1 MNAVIGQEKLVK
13 ALESYTLETVPK
25 TMLFLGQSGC
35 GKSWIA
41 NAFAKHL
48 ELDTVQLDIGDT
60 TKYPMEEFKD
70 KLIDFYQC
78 PVRKLY
84 LFNLKGA
91 SEIRQTVLLKLI
103 EEPSMYMNIILMAE
117 STVGILPTILN
128 RCIKYVFEPYT
139 PEQLK
144 QFDWAVNCSEEIAYE
159 ICKTPGQLLELSADN
174 LDQALGLCR
183 AIISSVDKA
192 NYANT
197 LSIITKINLK
207 DDAKKI
213 DFKLFFDLMTYA
225 AFDDYKKN
233 NNELSF
239 KIYLYTIRQQ
249 AKALNINVA
258 KEAAKEAF
266 LLNYLDN
273 IWRLAR

>member
-13 ALESYTLETVPK
+13 ALEGYTLETAPK
-25 TMLFLGQSGC
+25 TILFLGQSGC

-41 NAFAKHL
+41 NAFAK
-48 ELDTVQLDIGDT
+48 QLDLEAVVVQPDST
-60 TKYPMEEFKD
+60 AE
-70 KLIDFYQC
+70 KLIEYYQC
-78 PVRKLY
+78 PINKMY
-84 LFNLKGA
+84 LIDLKDIV
-91 SEIRQTVLLKLI
+91 EKDQNKFLKFI
-103 EEPSMYMNIILMAE
+103 EEPSKTMNIILMAE

-128 RCIKYVFEPYT
+128 RCVKYVFEPYT

-183 AIISSVDKA
+183 AIVSSVDKA

-197 LSIITKINLK
+197 LSIVTKINLK

-258 KEAAKEAF
+258 KEAF

>member
-13 ALESYTLETVPK
+13 ALEGYTLETAPK
-25 TMLFLGQSGC
+25 TILFLGQSGC

-41 NAFAKHL
+41 NAFAK
-48 ELDTVQLDIGDT
+48 QLDLEVVVVQPDST
-60 TKYPMEEFKD
+60 AE
-70 KLIDFYQC
+70 KLIEYYQC
-78 PVRKLY
+78 PINKMY
-84 LFNLKGA
+84 LIDLKDIV
-91 SEIRQTVLLKLI
+91 EKDQNKFLKFI
-103 EEPSMYMNIILMAE
+103 EEPSKTMNIILMAE

-128 RCIKYVFEPYT
+128 RCVKYVFEPYT

-183 AIISSVDKA
+183 AIVSSVDKA

-249 AKALNINVA
+249 AKALNIN
-258 KEAAKEAF
+258 AAKEAF

>member
-1 MNAVIGQEKLVK
+1 MKAVIGQEKLVK
-13 ALESYTLETVPK
+13 ALEGYTLETAPK
-25 TMLFLGQSGC
+25 TILFLGQSGC

-41 NAFAKHL
+41 NAFAK
-48 ELDTVQLDIGDT
+48 QLDLEVVVVQPDST
-60 TKYPMEEFKD
+60 AE
-70 KLIDFYQC
+70 KLIEYYQC
-78 PVRKLY
+78 PINKMY
-84 LFNLKGA
+84 LIDLKDIT
-91 SEIRQTVLLKLI
+91 EKDQNKFLKFI
-103 EEPSMYMNIILMAE
+103 EEPSKTMNIILMAE

-128 RCIKYVFEPYT
+128 RCVKYVFEPYT

-183 AIISSVDKA
+183 AIVSSVNKA

-197 LSIITKINLK
+197 LSIVTKINLK

-258 KEAAKEAF
+258 KEAF

>member
-13 ALESYTLETVPK
+13 ALEGYTLETAPK
-25 TMLFLGQSGC
+25 TILFLGQSGC

-41 NAFAKHL
+41 NAFAK
-48 ELDTVQLDIGDT
+48 QLDLEVVVVQPDST
-60 TKYPMEEFKD
+60 AE
-70 KLIDFYQC
+70 KLIEYYQC
-78 PVRKLY
+78 PINKMY
-84 LFNLKGA
+84 LIDLKDIV
-91 SEIRQTVLLKLI
+91 EKDQNKFLKFI
-103 EEPSMYMNIILMAE
+103 EEPSKTMNIILMAE

-128 RCIKYVFEPYT
+128 RRLKYVFEPYT

-183 AIISSVDKA
+183 AIVSSVDKA

-197 LSIITKINLK
+197 LSIVTKINLK

-258 KEAAKEAF
+258 KEAF

>member
-13 ALESYTLETVPK
+13 ALEGYTLETAPK
-25 TMLFLGQSGC
+25 TILFLGQSGC

-41 NAFAKHL
+41 NAFAK
-48 ELDTVQLDIGDT
+48 QLDLEVVIVKPDST
-60 TKYPMEEFKD
+60 AE
-70 KLIDFYQC
+70 KLIEYYQC
-78 PVRKLY
+78 PINKMY
-84 LFNLKGA
+84 LIDLKDIV
-91 SEIRQTVLLKLI
+91 EKDQNKFLKFI
-103 EEPSMYMNIILMAE
+103 EEPSKTMNIILMAE

-128 RCIKYVFEPYT
+128 RCVKYVFEPYT

-258 KEAAKEAF
+258 KEAF

>member
-13 ALESYTLETVPK
+13 ALEGYTLETTPK
-25 TMLFLGQSGC
+25 TILFLGQSGC

-41 NAFAKHL
+41 NAFAK
-48 ELDTVQLDIGDT
+48 QLDLEVVVVQPDST
-60 TKYPMEEFKD
+60 AE
-70 KLIDFYQC
+70 KLIEYYQC
-78 PVRKLY
+78 PINKMY
-84 LFNLKGA
+84 LIDLKDIV
-91 SEIRQTVLLKLI
+91 EKDQNKFLKFI
-103 EEPSMYMNIILMAE
+103 EEPSKTMNIILMAE

-128 RCIKYVFEPYT
+128 RCVKYVFEPYT

-174 LDQALGLCR
+174 LDQALSLCR
-183 AIISSVDKA
+183 AIVSSVDKA

-197 LSIITKINLK
+197 LSIVTKINLK

-258 KEAAKEAF
+258 KEAF

>member
-13 ALESYTLETVPK
+13 ALESYTLETAPK
-25 TMLFLGQSGC
+25 TILFLGQSGC

-41 NAFAKHL
+41 NAFAK
-48 ELDTVQLDIGDT
+48 QLDLEVVVVQPDST
-60 TKYPMEEFKD
+60 AE
-70 KLIDFYQC
+70 KLIEYYQC
-78 PVRKLY
+78 PINKMY
-84 LFNLKGA
+84 LIDLKDIV
-91 SEIRQTVLLKLI
+91 EKDQNKFLKFI
-103 EEPSMYMNIILMAE
+103 EEPSKTMNIILMAE

-128 RCIKYVFEPYT
+128 RCVKYVFEPYT

-174 LDQALGLCR
+174 LDQALSLCR
-183 AIISSVDKA
+183 AIVSSVGKA

-197 LSIITKINLK
+197 LSIVTKINLK

-258 KEAAKEAF
+258 KEAF

>member
-13 ALESYTLETVPK
+13 ALEGYTLETAPK
-25 TMLFLGQSGC
+25 TILFLGQSGC

-41 NAFAKHL
+41 NAFAK
-48 ELDTVQLDIGDT
+48 QLDLEVVVVQPDST
-60 TKYPMEEFKD
+60 AE
-70 KLIDFYQC
+70 KLIEYYQC
-78 PVRKLY
+78 PINKMY
-84 LFNLKGA
+84 LIDLKDIV
-91 SEIRQTVLLKLI
+91 EKDQNKFLKFI
-103 EEPSMYMNIILMAE
+103 EEPSKTMNIILMAE

-128 RCIKYVFEPYT
+128 RCVKYVFEPYT

-159 ICKTPGQLLELSADN
+159 ICKTPGQLLELSVDN

-213 DFKLFFDLMTYA
+213 DFKLFFDLMTYV

-258 KEAAKEAF
+258 KEAF

>member
-13 ALESYTLETVPK
+13 ALEGYTLETAPK
-25 TMLFLGQSGC
+25 TILFLGQSGC

-41 NAFAKHL
+41 NAFAK
-48 ELDTVQLDIGDT
+48 QLDLEVVVVQPDST
-60 TKYPMEEFKD
+60 AE
-70 KLIDFYQC
+70 KLIEYYQC
-78 PVRKLY
+78 PINKMY
-84 LFNLKGA
+84 LIDLKDIV
-91 SEIRQTVLLKLI
+91 EKDQNKFLKFI
-103 EEPSMYMNIILMAE
+103 EEPSKTMNIILMAE

-128 RCIKYVFEPYT
+128 RCVKYVFEPYT

-183 AIISSVDKA
+183 AIVSSVDKA

-197 LSIITKINLK
+197 LSIVTKINLK

-213 DFKLFFDLMTYA
+213 DFKLFFDLMTYV

-258 KEAAKEAF
+258 KEAF

>member
-1 MNAVIGQEKLVK
+1 MKAVIGQEKLVK
-13 ALESYTLETVPK
+13 ALEGYTLETAPK
-25 TMLFLGQSGC
+25 TILFLGQSGC

-41 NAFAKHL
+41 NAFAK
-48 ELDTVQLDIGDT
+48 QLDLEVVVVQPDST
-60 TKYPMEEFKD
+60 AE
-70 KLIDFYQC
+70 KLIEYYQC
-78 PVRKLY
+78 PINKMY
-84 LFNLKGA
+84 LIDLKD
-91 SEIRQTVLLKLI
+91 TVEKDQNKFLKFI
-103 EEPSMYMNIILMAE
+103 EEPSKTMNIILMAE

-128 RCIKYVFEPYT
+128 RCVKYVFEPYT

-183 AIISSVDKA
+183 AIVSSVDKA

-197 LSIITKINLK
+197 LSIVTKINLK

-258 KEAAKEAF
+258 KEAF

>member
-13 ALESYTLETVPK
+13 ALEGYTLETAPK
-25 TMLFLGQSGC
+25 TILFLGQSGC

-41 NAFAKHL
+41 NAFAK
-48 ELDTVQLDIGDT
+48 QLDLEVVVVQPDST
-60 TKYPMEEFKD
+60 AE
-70 KLIDFYQC
+70 KLIEYYQC
-78 PVRKLY
+78 PINKMY
-84 LFNLKGA
+84 LIDLK
-91 SEIRQTVLLKLI
+91 EITEKDQNKFLKFI
-103 EEPSMYMNIILMAE
+103 EEPSKTMNIILMAE

-128 RCIKYVFEPYT
+128 RCVKYVFEPYT

-183 AIISSVDKA
+183 AIVSSVDKA

-197 LSIITKINLK
+197 LSIVTKINLK

-258 KEAAKEAF
+258 KEAF

>member
-13 ALESYTLETVPK
+13 ALEGYTLETAPK
-25 TMLFLGQSGC
+25 TILFLGQSGC

-41 NAFAKHL
+41 NAFAKQLAL
-48 ELDTVQLDIGDT
+48 EVVVVKPDSTA
-60 TKYPMEEFKD
+60 E
-70 KLIDFYQC
+70 KLIEYYQC
-78 PVRKLY
+78 PINKMY
-84 LFNLKGA
+84 LIDLKDIV
-91 SEIRQTVLLKLI
+91 EKDQNKFLKFI
-103 EEPSMYMNIILMAE
+103 EEPSKTMNIILMAE

-128 RCIKYVFEPYT
+128 RCVKYVFEPYT

-183 AIISSVDKA
+183 AIVSSVDKA

-197 LSIITKINLK
+197 LSIVTKINLK

-258 KEAAKEAF
+258 KEAF

>member
-13 ALESYTLETVPK
+13 ALEGYTLETAPK
-25 TMLFLGQSGC
+25 TILFLGQSGC

-41 NAFAKHL
+41 NAFAK
-48 ELDTVQLDIGDT
+48 QLDLEVVVVQPDST
-60 TKYPMEEFKD
+60 AE
-70 KLIDFYQC
+70 KLIEYYQC
-78 PVRKLY
+78 PVNKMY
-84 LFNLKGA
+84 LIDLK
-91 SEIRQTVLLKLI
+91 EITEKDQNKFLKFI
-103 EEPSMYMNIILMAE
+103 EEPSKTMNIILMAE

-128 RCIKYVFEPYT
+128 RCVKYVFEPYT

-183 AIISSVDKA
+183 AIVSSVNKA

-197 LSIITKINLK
+197 LSIVTKINLK

-249 AKALNINVA
+249 AKALNINI
-258 KEAAKEAF
+258 AKEAF

>member
-13 ALESYTLETVPK
+13 ALEGYTLETAPK
-25 TMLFLGQSGC
+25 TILFLGQSGC

-41 NAFAKHL
+41 NAFAK
-48 ELDTVQLDIGDT
+48 QLDLEVVVVKPDST
-60 TKYPMEEFKD
+60 AE
-70 KLIDFYQC
+70 KLIEYYQC
-78 PVRKLY
+78 PINKMY
-84 LFNLKGA
+84 LIDLKDIV
-91 SEIRQTVLLKLI
+91 EKDQNKFLKFI
-103 EEPSMYMNIILMAE
+103 EEPSKTMNIILMAE

-128 RCIKYVFEPYT
+128 RCVKYVFEPYT

-183 AIISSVDKA
+183 AIVSSVDKA
-192 NYANT
+192 SYANT
-197 LSIITKINLK
+197 LSIVTKINFK

-213 DFKLFFDLMTYA
+213 NFKLFFDLMTYA

-258 KEAAKEAF
+258 KEAF

>member
-13 ALESYTLETVPK
+13 ALEGYTLETAPK
-25 TMLFLGQSGC
+25 TILFLGQSGC

-41 NAFAKHL
+41 NAFAK
-48 ELDTVQLDIGDT
+48 QLDLEVVVVQPDST
-60 TKYPMEEFKD
+60 AE
-70 KLIDFYQC
+70 KLIEYYQC
-78 PVRKLY
+78 PINKMY
-84 LFNLKGA
+84 LIDLKDIV
-91 SEIRQTVLLKLI
+91 EKDQNKFLKFI
-103 EEPSMYMNIILMAE
+103 EEPSKTMNIILMAE

-128 RCIKYVFEPYT
+128 RCVKYVFEPYT

-183 AIISSVDKA
+183 AIVSSVDKA

-197 LSIITKINLK
+197 LSIVTKINLK

-249 AKALNINVA
+249 AKALNISV
-258 KEAAKEAF
+258 AKEAF

>member
-13 ALESYTLETVPK
+13 ALEGYTLETAPK
-25 TMLFLGQSGC
+25 TILFLGQSGC

-41 NAFAKHL
+41 NAFAK
-48 ELDTVQLDIGDT
+48 QLDLEVVVVQPDST
-60 TKYPMEEFKD
+60 AE
-70 KLIDFYQC
+70 KLIEYYQC
-78 PVRKLY
+78 PINKMY
-84 LFNLKGA
+84 LIDLKDIV
-91 SEIRQTVLLKLI
+91 EKDQNKFLKFI
-103 EEPSMYMNIILMAE
+103 EEPSKTMNIILMAE

-128 RCIKYVFEPYT
+128 RCVKYVFEPYT

-174 LDQALGLCR
+174 LDQALGLCK
-183 AIISSVDKA
+183 AIISSVGKA

-197 LSIITKINLK
+197 LSIVTKINLK

-258 KEAAKEAF
+258 KEAF

>member
-13 ALESYTLETVPK
+13 ALEGYTLETAPK
-25 TMLFLGQSGC
+25 TILFLGQSGC

-41 NAFAKHL
+41 NAFAK
-48 ELDTVQLDIGDT
+48 QLDLEVVVVKPDST
-60 TKYPMEEFKD
+60 AE
-70 KLIDFYQC
+70 KLIEYYQC
-78 PVRKLY
+78 PINKMY
-84 LFNLKGA
+84 LIDLKDIV
-91 SEIRQTVLLKLI
+91 EKDQNKFLKFI
-103 EEPSMYMNIILMAE
+103 EEPSKTMNIILMAE

-128 RCIKYVFEPYT
+128 RCVKYVFESYT

-183 AIISSVDKA
+183 AIVSSVDKA

-197 LSIITKINLK
+197 LSIVTKINLK

-249 AKALNINVA
+249 AKALNINVT
-258 KEAAKEAF
+258 KEAF

>member
-13 ALESYTLETVPK
+13 ALEGYTLETAPK
-25 TMLFLGQSGC
+25 TILFLGQSGC

-41 NAFAKHL
+41 NAFAK
-48 ELDTVQLDIGDT
+48 QLDLEVVVVQPDST
-60 TKYPMEEFKD
+60 AE
-70 KLIDFYQC
+70 KLIEYYQC
-78 PVRKLY
+78 PINKMY
-84 LFNLKGA
+84 LIDLKDIV
-91 SEIRQTVLLKLI
+91 EKDQNKFLKFI
-103 EEPSMYMNIILMAE
+103 EEPSKTMNIILMAE

-128 RCIKYVFEPYT
+128 RCVKYVFEPYT

-197 LSIITKINLK
+197 LSIVTKINLK

-258 KEAAKEAF
+258 KEAF

>member
-13 ALESYTLETVPK
+13 ALEGYTLETAPK
-25 TMLFLGQSGC
+25 TILFLGQSGC

-41 NAFAKHL
+41 NAFAK
-48 ELDTVQLDIGDT
+48 QLDLEVVVVQPDST
-60 TKYPMEEFKD
+60 AE
-70 KLIDFYQC
+70 KLIEYYQC
-78 PVRKLY
+78 PINKMY
-84 LFNLKGA
+84 LIDLKDLV
-91 SEIRQTVLLKLI
+91 EKDQNKFLKFI
-103 EEPSMYMNIILMAE
+103 EEPSKTMNIILMAE

-128 RCIKYVFEPYT
+128 RCVKYVFEPYT

-159 ICKTPGQLLELSADN
+159 ICKTPGQLLELSVDN

-183 AIISSVDKA
+183 AIVSSVDKA

-197 LSIITKINLK
+197 LSIVTKINLK

-258 KEAAKEAF
+258 KEAF

>member
-13 ALESYTLETVPK
+13 ALEGYTLETAPK
-25 TMLFLGQSGC
+25 TILFLGQSGC

-41 NAFAKHL
+41 NAFAK
-48 ELDTVQLDIGDT
+48 QLDLEVVVVQPDST
-60 TKYPMEEFKD
+60 AE
-70 KLIDFYQC
+70 KLIEYYQC
-78 PVRKLY
+78 PINKMY
-84 LFNLKGA
+84 LIDLKDVV
-91 SEIRQTVLLKLI
+91 EKDQNKFLKFI
-103 EEPSMYMNIILMAE
+103 EEPSKTMNIILMAE

-128 RCIKYVFEPYT
+128 RCVKYVFEPYT

-183 AIISSVDKA
+183 AIVSSVDKA

-197 LSIITKINLK
+197 LSIVTKINLK

-258 KEAAKEAF
+258 KEAF

>member
-13 ALESYTLETVPK
+13 ALEGYTLETAPK
-25 TMLFLGQSGC
+25 TILFLGQSGC

-41 NAFAKHL
+41 NAFAK
-48 ELDTVQLDIGDT
+48 QLDLEVVIVQPDST
-60 TKYPMEEFKD
+60 AE
-70 KLIDFYQC
+70 KLIEYYQC
-78 PVRKLY
+78 PINKMY
-84 LFNLKGA
+84 LIDLKDIV
-91 SEIRQTVLLKLI
+91 EKDQNKFLKFI
-103 EEPSMYMNIILMAE
+103 EEPSKTMNIILMAE

-128 RCIKYVFEPYT
+128 RCVKYVFEPYT

-183 AIISSVDKA
+183 AIVSSVDKA
-192 NYANT
+192 SYANT
-197 LSIITKINLK
+197 LSIVTKINLK

-258 KEAAKEAF
+258 KEAF

>member
-1 MNAVIGQEKLVK
+1 MKAVIGQEKLVK
-13 ALESYTLETVPK
+13 ALEGYTLETAPK
-25 TMLFLGQSGC
+25 TILFLGQSGC

-41 NAFAKHL
+41 NAFAK
-48 ELDTVQLDIGDT
+48 QLDLEVVVVQPDST
-60 TKYPMEEFKD
+60 AE
-70 KLIDFYQC
+70 KLIEYYQC
-78 PVRKLY
+78 PINKMY
-84 LFNLKGA
+84 LIDLKDIV
-91 SEIRQTVLLKLI
+91 EKDQNKFLKFI
-103 EEPSMYMNIILMAE
+103 EEPSKTMNIILMAE

-128 RCIKYVFEPYT
+128 RCVKYVFEPYT

-144 QFDWAVNCSEEIAYE
+144 QFDWAVNCGEEIAYE

-183 AIISSVDKA
+183 AIVSSVDKA

-197 LSIITKINLK
+197 LSIVTKINLK

-258 KEAAKEAF
+258 KEAF

>member
-13 ALESYTLETVPK
+13 ALEGYTLETAPK
-25 TMLFLGQSGC
+25 TILFLGQSGC

-41 NAFAKHL
+41 NAFAK
-48 ELDTVQLDIGDT
+48 QLDLEVVVVQPDST
-60 TKYPMEEFKD
+60 AE
-70 KLIDFYQC
+70 KLIEYYQC
-78 PVRKLY
+78 PINKMY
-84 LFNLKGA
+84 LIDLKDIV
-91 SEIRQTVLLKLI
+91 EKDQNKFLKFI
-103 EEPSMYMNIILMAE
+103 EEPSKTMNIILTAE

-128 RCIKYVFEPYT
+128 RCVKYVFEPYT

-183 AIISSVDKA
+183 AIVSSVDKA

-197 LSIITKINLK
+197 LSIVTKINLK

-258 KEAAKEAF
+258 KEAF

>member
-13 ALESYTLETVPK
+13 ALEGYTLETTPK
-25 TMLFLGQSGC
+25 TILFLGQSGC

-41 NAFAKHL
+41 NAFAK
-48 ELDTVQLDIGDT
+48 QLDLEVVVVKPDST
-60 TKYPMEEFKD
+60 AE
-70 KLIDFYQC
+70 KLIEYYQC
-78 PVRKLY
+78 PINKMY
-84 LFNLKGA
+84 LIDLKDIV
-91 SEIRQTVLLKLI
+91 EKDQNKFLKFI
-103 EEPSMYMNIILMAE
+103 EEPSKTMNIILMAE

-128 RCIKYVFEPYT
+128 RCVKYVFEPYT

-183 AIISSVDKA
+183 AIVSSVDKA

-197 LSIITKINLK
+197 LSIVTKINLK

-258 KEAAKEAF
+258 KEAF

>member
-1 MNAVIGQEKLVK
+1 MKAVIGQEKLVK
-13 ALESYTLETVPK
+13 ALEGYTLETAPK
-25 TMLFLGQSGC
+25 TILFLGQSGC

-41 NAFAKHL
+41 NAFAK
-48 ELDTVQLDIGDT
+48 QLDLEVVVVQPDST
-60 TKYPMEEFKD
+60 AE
-70 KLIDFYQC
+70 KLIEYYQC
-78 PVRKLY
+78 PINKMY
-84 LFNLKGA
+84 LIDLKDIV
-91 SEIRQTVLLKLI
+91 EKDQNKFLKFI
-103 EEPSMYMNIILMAE
+103 EEPSKTMNIILMAE

-128 RCIKYVFEPYT
+128 RCVKYVFEPYT
-139 PEQLK
+139 PAQLK

-183 AIISSVDKA
+183 AIVSSVDKA

-258 KEAAKEAF
+258 KEAF

>member
-13 ALESYTLETVPK
+13 ALEGYTLETAPK
-25 TMLFLGQSGC
+25 TILFLGQSGC

-41 NAFAKHL
+41 NAFAK
-48 ELDTVQLDIGDT
+48 QLDLEAVVVQPDST
-60 TKYPMEEFKD
+60 AE
-70 KLIDFYQC
+70 KLIEYYQC
-78 PVRKLY
+78 PINKMY
-84 LFNLKGA
+84 LIDLK
-91 SEIRQTVLLKLI
+91 EITEKDQNKFLKFI
-103 EEPSMYMNIILMAE
+103 EEPSKTMNIILMAE

-128 RCIKYVFEPYT
+128 RCVKYVFEPYT

-183 AIISSVDKA
+183 AIVSSVDKA

-197 LSIITKINLK
+197 LSIVTKINLK

-258 KEAAKEAF
+258 KEAF

>member
-13 ALESYTLETVPK
+13 ALEGYTLETAPK
-25 TMLFLGQSGC
+25 TILFLGQSGC

-41 NAFAKHL
+41 NAFAK
-48 ELDTVQLDIGDT
+48 QLDLEVVIVQPDST
-60 TKYPMEEFKD
+60 AE
-70 KLIDFYQC
+70 KLIEYYQC
-78 PVRKLY
+78 PINKMY
-84 LFNLKGA
+84 LIDLKDIV
-91 SEIRQTVLLKLI
+91 EKDQNKFLKFI
-103 EEPSMYMNIILMAE
+103 EEPSKTMNIILMAE

-128 RCIKYVFEPYT
+128 RCVKYVFEPYT

-183 AIISSVDKA
+183 AIIGSVNKA

-258 KEAAKEAF
+258 KEAF

>member
-13 ALESYTLETVPK
+13 ALEGYTLETAPK
-25 TMLFLGQSGC
+25 TILFLGQSGC

-41 NAFAKHL
+41 NAFAK
-48 ELDTVQLDIGDT
+48 QLDLEVVVVQPDST
-60 TKYPMEEFKD
+60 AE
-70 KLIDFYQC
+70 KLIEYYQC
-78 PVRKLY
+78 PINKMY
-84 LFNLKGA
+84 LIDLK
-91 SEIRQTVLLKLI
+91 EITEKDQNKFLKFI
-103 EEPSMYMNIILMAE
+103 EEPSKTMNIILMAE

-128 RCIKYVFEPYT
+128 RCVKYVFEPYT

-174 LDQALGLCR
+174 LDQAFGLCR

-192 NYANT
+192 SYANT
-197 LSIITKINLK
+197 LSIVTKINFK

-258 KEAAKEAF
+258 KEAF

>member
-13 ALESYTLETVPK
+13 ALEGYTLETAPK
-25 TMLFLGQSGC
+25 TILFLGQSGC

-41 NAFAKHL
+41 NAFAK
-48 ELDTVQLDIGDT
+48 QLDLEVVVVQPDST
-60 TKYPMEEFKD
+60 AE
-70 KLIDFYQC
+70 KLIEYYQC
-78 PVRKLY
+78 PINKMY
-84 LFNLKGA
+84 LIDLKDIV
-91 SEIRQTVLLKLI
+91 EKDQNKFLKFI
-103 EEPSMYMNIILMAE
+103 EEPSKTMNIILMAE

-128 RCIKYVFEPYT
+128 RCVKYVFEPYT

-183 AIISSVDKA
+183 AIVSSVDKA

-197 LSIITKINLK
+197 LSIVTKINLK

-258 KEAAKEAF
+258 KEAF

>member
-13 ALESYTLETVPK
+13 ALEGYTLETAPK
-25 TMLFLGQSGC
+25 TILFLGQSGC
-35 GKSWIA
+35 GKYWIA
-41 NAFAKHL
+41 NAFAK
-48 ELDTVQLDIGDT
+48 QLDLEVVVVQPDST
-60 TKYPMEEFKD
+60 AE
-70 KLIDFYQC
+70 KLIEYYQC
-78 PVRKLY
+78 PINKMY
-84 LFNLKGA
+84 LIDLK
-91 SEIRQTVLLKLI
+91 EITEKDQNKFLKFI
-103 EEPSMYMNIILMAE
+103 EEPSKTMNIILMAE

-128 RCIKYVFEPYT
+128 RCVKYVFEPYT

-183 AIISSVDKA
+183 AIVSSVDKA
-192 NYANT
+192 SYANT

-258 KEAAKEAF
+258 KEAF

>member
-13 ALESYTLETVPK
+13 ALEGYTLETAPK
-25 TMLFLGQSGC
+25 TILFLGQSGC

-41 NAFAKHL
+41 NAFAK
-48 ELDTVQLDIGDT
+48 QLDLEVVVVKPDST
-60 TKYPMEEFKD
+60 AE
-70 KLIDFYQC
+70 KLIEYYQC
-78 PVRKLY
+78 PINKMY
-84 LFNLKGA
+84 LIDLKDIV
-91 SEIRQTVLLKLI
+91 EKDQNKFLKFI
-103 EEPSMYMNIILMAE
+103 EEPSKTMNIILMAE

-128 RCIKYVFEPYT
+128 RCVKYVFEPYT

-213 DFKLFFDLMTYA
+213 DFKLFFDLMAYA
-225 AFDDYKKN
+225 AFDNYKKN

-258 KEAAKEAF
+258 KEAF

>member
-13 ALESYTLETVPK
+13 ALEGYTLETAPK
-25 TMLFLGQSGC
+25 TILFLGQSGC

-41 NAFAKHL
+41 NAFAK
-48 ELDTVQLDIGDT
+48 QLDLEVVVVKPDST
-60 TKYPMEEFKD
+60 AE
-70 KLIDFYQC
+70 KLIEYYQC
-78 PVRKLY
+78 PINKMY
-84 LFNLKGA
+84 LIDLKDIV
-91 SEIRQTVLLKLI
+91 EKDQNKFLKFI
-103 EEPSMYMNIILMAE
+103 EEPSKTMNIILMAE

-128 RCIKYVFEPYT
+128 RCVKYVFESYT
-139 PEQLK
+139 SEQLK

-174 LDQALGLCR
+174 LDQALGLCK

-197 LSIITKINLK
+197 LSIVTKINLK

-258 KEAAKEAF
+258 KEAF

>member
-13 ALESYTLETVPK
+13 ALEGYTLETAPK
-25 TMLFLGQSGC
+25 TILFLGQSGC

-41 NAFAKHL
+41 NAFAK
-48 ELDTVQLDIGDT
+48 QLDLEVVVIKPDST
-60 TKYPMEEFKD
+60 AE
-70 KLIDFYQC
+70 KLIEYYQC
-78 PVRKLY
+78 PINKMY
-84 LFNLKGA
+84 LIDLKDIV
-91 SEIRQTVLLKLI
+91 EKDQNKFLKFI
-103 EEPSMYMNIILMAE
+103 EEPSKTMNIILMAE

-128 RCIKYVFEPYT
+128 RCVKYVFEPYT

-183 AIISSVDKA
+183 AIVSSVDKA

-197 LSIITKINLK
+197 LSIVTKINLK

-258 KEAAKEAF
+258 KEAF

>member
-1 MNAVIGQEKLVK
+1 MNTVIGQEKLVK
-13 ALESYTLETVPK
+13 ALEGYTLETAPK
-25 TMLFLGQSGC
+25 TILFLGQSGC

-41 NAFAKHL
+41 NAFAK
-48 ELDTVQLDIGDT
+48 QLDLEVVVVQPDST
-60 TKYPMEEFKD
+60 AE
-70 KLIDFYQC
+70 KLIEYYQC
-78 PVRKLY
+78 PINKMY
-84 LFNLKGA
+84 LIDLK
-91 SEIRQTVLLKLI
+91 EITEKDQNKFLKFI
-103 EEPSMYMNIILMAE
+103 EEPSKTMNIILMAE

-128 RCIKYVFEPYT
+128 RCVKYVFEPYT

-183 AIISSVDKA
+183 AIVSSVDKA

-197 LSIITKINLK
+197 LSIVTKINLK

-258 KEAAKEAF
+258 KEAF

>member
-13 ALESYTLETVPK
+13 ALEGYTLETAPK
-25 TMLFLGQSGC
+25 TILFLGQSGC

-41 NAFAKHL
+41 NAFAK
-48 ELDTVQLDIGDT
+48 QLDLEVVIVQPDST
-60 TKYPMEEFKD
+60 AE
-70 KLIDFYQC
+70 KLIEYYQC
-78 PVRKLY
+78 PINKMY
-84 LFNLKGA
+84 LIDLKDIV
-91 SEIRQTVLLKLI
+91 EKDQNKFLKFI
-103 EEPSMYMNIILMAE
+103 EEPSKTMNIILMAE

-128 RCIKYVFEPYT
+128 RCVKYVFEPYT

-183 AIISSVDKA
+183 AIVSSVDKA

-197 LSIITKINLK
+197 LSIVTKINLK

-258 KEAAKEAF
+258 KEAF

>member
-13 ALESYTLETVPK
+13 ALEGYTLDTAPK
-25 TMLFLGQSGC
+25 TILFLGQSGC

-41 NAFAKHL
+41 NAFAK
-48 ELDTVQLDIGDT
+48 QLDLEVVVVQPDST
-60 TKYPMEEFKD
+60 AE
-70 KLIDFYQC
+70 KLIEYYQC
-78 PVRKLY
+78 PINKMY
-84 LFNLKGA
+84 LIDLKDIV
-91 SEIRQTVLLKLI
+91 EKDQNKFLKFI
-103 EEPSMYMNIILMAE
+103 EEPSKTMNIILMAE

-128 RCIKYVFEPYT
+128 RCVKYVFEPYT

-183 AIISSVDKA
+183 AIVSSVDKA

-197 LSIITKINLK
+197 LSIVTKINLK

-258 KEAAKEAF
+258 KEAF

-273 IWRLAR
+273 IWGLAR

>member
-13 ALESYTLETVPK
+13 ALEDYTLETAPK
-25 TMLFLGQSGC
+25 TILFLGQSGC

-41 NAFAKHL
+41 NAFAK
-48 ELDTVQLDIGDT
+48 QLDLEVVVVQPDST
-60 TKYPMEEFKD
+60 AE
-70 KLIDFYQC
+70 KLIEYYQC
-78 PVRKLY
+78 PINKMY
-84 LFNLKGA
+84 LIDLKDIV
-91 SEIRQTVLLKLI
+91 EKDQNKFLKFI
-103 EEPSMYMNIILMAE
+103 EEPSKTMNIILMAE

-128 RCIKYVFEPYT
+128 RCVKYVFEPYT

-183 AIISSVDKA
+183 AIVSSVDKA

-197 LSIITKINLK
+197 LSIVTKINLK

-258 KEAAKEAF
+258 KEAF

>member
-13 ALESYTLETVPK
+13 ALEGYTLETAPK
-25 TMLFLGQSGC
+25 TILFLGQSGC

-41 NAFAKHL
+41 NAFAK
-48 ELDTVQLDIGDT
+48 QLDLEVVVVTPDST
-60 TKYPMEEFKD
+60 AE
-70 KLIDFYQC
+70 KLIEYYQC
-78 PVRKLY
+78 PINKMY
-84 LFNLKGA
+84 LIDLKDIV
-91 SEIRQTVLLKLI
+91 EKDQNKFLKFI
-103 EEPSMYMNIILMAE
+103 EEPSKTMNIILMAE

-128 RCIKYVFEPYT
+128 RCVKYVFEPYT

-183 AIISSVDKA
+183 AIVSSVDKA

-213 DFKLFFDLMTYA
+213 DFKLFFDLMTYV

-258 KEAAKEAF
+258 KEAF

>member
-13 ALESYTLETVPK
+13 ALEGYTLETAPK
-25 TMLFLGQSGC
+25 TILFLGQSGC

-41 NAFAKHL
+41 NAFAK
-48 ELDTVQLDIGDT
+48 QLDLEVVVVQPDST
-60 TKYPMEEFKD
+60 AE
-70 KLIDFYQC
+70 KLIEYYQC
-78 PVRKLY
+78 PINKMY
-84 LFNLKGA
+84 LIDLKDLV
-91 SEIRQTVLLKLI
+91 EKDQNKFLKFI
-103 EEPSMYMNIILMAE
+103 EEPSKTMNIILMAE

-128 RCIKYVFEPYT
+128 RCVKYVFEPYT

-183 AIISSVDKA
+183 AIISSVNKA

-258 KEAAKEAF
+258 KEAF